1 MGFNFGAFL
10 GGGAKAIKEEADQ
23 EREDVK
29 ELFNTSAKLW
39 TEMGI
44 TALQTNRAKR
54 KELRNIAESLQ
65 KIKSPNGQFFNTD
78 QIATVLKQGQGD
90 AVLKNLREFA
100 DNKIEYVGMSEAD
113 IKRKDINFL
122 TQLNNDIANE
132 VLQDL
137 RNANFETIEK
147 DILVV

>member
-90 AVLKNLREFA
+90 AVLKNLRLTKEELFLVKVKVLKYY
-100 DNKIEYVGMSEAD
+100 KIY
-113 IKRKDINFL
+113 KH
-122 TQLNNDIANE
+122 
-132 VLQDL
+132 
-137 RNANFETIEK
+137 
-147 DILVV
+147 LVMQE